1 MDSRSLARLWGSITK
16 VNVSQPN
23 CWFECNDM
31 GGCTSLLPLRI
42 LEGDTMPP
50 AFGWD
55 ENKARSNLRKHRV
68 TFIEAVSVFEDP
80 LARIFDDPAHSAEE
94 AREIIIGHSM
104 AGRLLLVCFTEP
116 LEDEVRI
123 IGARRV
129 TKAEKNDYEEYIANQ
144 T

>member
-1 MDSRSLARLWGSITK
+1 M
-16 VNVSQPN
+16 
-23 CWFECNDM
+23 
-31 GGCTSLLPLRI
+31 
-42 LEGDTMPP
+42 
-50 AFGWD
+50 
-55 ENKARSNLRKHRV
+55 